1 MNRTFALA
9 AASTGPVGVIL
20 LAVAL
25 LLPGAPVRTDQPVS
39 QLARMLVTQRTAFAL
54 SIFLAGLGLLAFCIF
69 AASLYRYMAS
79 ANRRLAGL
87 AAAVAMVSGVILIVV
102 GMSAFTGLTLNPVYA
117 TAGDLAVVRAAADTG
132 NVIIGLAKFTFAGMI
147 LCVIAGAPDITGTAM
162 RVTGAVAAVVLL
174 CSALPPLLAA
184 GGIGQFGGPLDLIG
198 SGLALLWILAF
209 SVLVTTRVQRLTQP
223 V

>member
-1 MNRTFALA
+1 
-9 AASTGPVGVIL
+9 
-20 LAVAL
+20 
-25 LLPGAPVRTDQPVS
+25 
-39 QLARMLVTQRTAFAL
+39 
-54 SIFLAGLGLLAFCIF
+54 
-69 AASLYRYMAS
+69 
-79 ANRRLAGL
+79 
-87 AAAVAMVSGVILIVV
+87 VV
-102 GMSAFTGLTLNPVYA
+102 GMSPFTGLTLNPVYA

-209 SVLVTTRVQRLTQP
+209 SVLVTTRVQRLTHP